1 MKPFYL
7 GYLISFFVFHYGYK
21 ILTVKIKSTEMFMV
35 VYVIEPLVY
44 LLFWTI
50 LYVIVKK
57 LFFR

>member
-1 MKPFYL
+1 M
-7 GYLISFFVFHYGYK
+7 
-21 ILTVKIKSTEMFMV
+21 LTVKIKSTEMFMV
-35 VYVIEPLVY
+35 VYVIEPLGH